1 MALMWHAGQPNDGIL
16 WVEIDWK
23 ERPVNA
29 LSRATLFA

>member
-1 MALMWHAGQPNDGIL
+1 MALMWHAGQPNDGVL

-29 LSRATLFA
+29 LLRDAG